1 VALTD
6 TSLIVLLAIL
16 ALGLF
21 GFVVAGLPRWSSPFW
36 YGVGRGVQVLVL
48 NVLVVAL
55 CGAALNDQYLFY
67 SSWGDLLGARS
78 SSVQVHR
85 GGSSPDRVTSK
96 VHGRGFAA
104 MTTPVRLL
112 PLPAPDSRLQTYRV
126 VDKRSNAAG
135 QVLVYLPLGY
145 DPKSPRTYPVLL
157 GLHGFP
163 AGPESFLRIPFMS
176 RIDTLTAR
184 HQLAA
189 SIVVVPRIDTP
200 ATMDTECVNGVPG
213 QPQTDTWLSHDLPA
227 WTAKHFRVQLTRTA
241 WATIGYSYGAW
252 CAASITMR
260 HPDVFGAA
268 IVMLGYFRPDFS
280 RGYDPLTSSTLRG
293 YDLVN
298 LARTAPPPIAMW
310 ILTSREDSL
319 SYPTTSTFLS
329 VARPPLDVS
338 GMVLAT
344 GGHRNS
350 VFEPYISTAMRW
362 LGHTLSGFR
371 G

>member
-1 VALTD
+1 
-6 TSLIVLLAIL
+6 
-16 ALGLF
+16 
-21 GFVVAGLPRWSSPFW
+21 
-36 YGVGRGVQVLVL
+36 
-48 NVLVVAL
+48 
-55 CGAALNDQYLFY
+55 
-67 SSWGDLLGARS
+67 
-78 SSVQVHR
+78 
-85 GGSSPDRVTSK
+85 
-96 VHGRGFAA
+96 
-104 MTTPVRLL
+104 
-112 PLPAPDSRLQTYRV
+112 
-126 VDKRSNAAG
+126 
-135 QVLVYLPLGY
+135 
-145 DPKSPRTYPVLL
+145 
-157 GLHGFP
+157 
-163 AGPESFLRIPFMS
+163 
-176 RIDTLTAR
+176 
-184 HQLAA
+184 LAA

-200 ATMDTECVNGVPG
+200 ATIDTECVNGGSG
-213 QPQTDTWLSHDLPA
+213 QPQTDTWLSHDVPA
-227 WTAKHFRVQLTRTA
+227 WTAQHFRVQLTRTA
-241 WATIGYSYGAW
+241 WAAIGYSYGAW

-344 GGHRNS
+344 GGHRNA
-350 VFEPYISTAMRW
+350 VFEPYIPTAMHW
-362 LGHTLSGFR
+362 LGQTLSGFR